1 MAGSTSGPAGAQGD
15 ESQDDFVSEV
25 GAYSQVP
32 PRSWQSWRP
41 ALPSRLDEMTGTLT
55 VKSPEILE
63 QVARERDLYKALM
76 ELTEEV
82 DPEQFLRHALELIV
96 GGASDTRGYLELF
109 DPNHLGDGGYYSVG
123 FPEHELATVKTLV
136 SHGIIAEA
144 IASERVIAT
153 PSAVLDPRFRDRA
166 SVKQSG
172 IDAVIC
178 APIGKNP
185 PRGVLY
191 VQTARPSKDVLEEQ
205 AARIELIARHL
216 APIAEQVISRRRMQG
231 SREVSELRDQLKAEE
246 FVGTSASL
254 LRLLQEV
261 QAVAN
266 FDISVLL
273 SGETGTGKSQLA
285 RLIHRNSRRANG
297 PFIELNC
304 AALPEHLVESEL
316 FGAMPGAHSTAARRI
331 EGKVSAAAQGTLL
344 LDEIAELSLP
354 SQAKLLQLLQ
364 SKEYFP
370 LGASRSQHADVRI
383 IAASNVDLSE
393 AVAEKRFRQDLYYR
407 LQVLSIRL
415 PTLAERR
422 QDAALLAQ
430 YFCRRV
436 QKVHGLPDVSL
447 SPAALRAVE
456 STEWPGNVRELA
468 HRIEAAAIRA
478 AGERL
483 RQIEII
489 HLFPD
494 SGDPSGN
501 SRALTFQEETRRFQT
516 TLLERTL
523 ESCDWNVSEAARRL
537 DLTRAHVYNLIKSFK
552 LQR

>member
-1 MAGSTSGPAGAQGD
+1 M
-15 ESQDDFVSEV
+15 
-25 GAYSQVP
+25 
-32 PRSWQSWRP
+32 
-41 ALPSRLDEMTGTLT
+41 
-55 VKSPEILE
+55 
-63 QVARERDLYKALM
+63 
-76 ELTEEV
+76 
-82 DPEQFLRHALELIV
+82 RHALELIV
-96 GGASDTRGYLELF
+96 GGSADTRAYLELF
-109 DPNHLGDGGYYSVG
+109 DPNHLGDGGHYSVG
-123 FPEHELATVKTLV
+123 FPEAELATVKTLV

-153 PSAVLDPRFRDRA
+153 PSAILDPRFRDRA
-166 SVKQSG
+166 SVKQSR

-191 VQTARPSKDVLEEQ
+191 VQNPRPSKEVLEEQ

-216 APIAEQVISRRRMQG
+216 APIAEQVISRRRLQG
-231 SREVSELRDQLKAEE
+231 SREVAELREKLGAEE

-266 FDISVLL
+266 FDISLLL
-273 SGETGTGKSQLA
+273 SGDTGTGKSQLA

-297 PFIELNC
+297 PFVELNC
-304 AALPEHLVESEL
+304 ATLPEHLVESEL
-316 FGAMPGAHSTAARRI
+316 FGAMPGAHSTASRRI
-331 EGKVSAAAQGTLL
+331 EGKVSSAAQGTLL

-370 LGASRSQHADVRI
+370 LGASRPQHADVRI

-422 QDAALLAQ
+422 QDARRSRNSFVDA
-430 YFCRRV
+430 CRRCTGCPMFACL
-436 QKVHGLPDVSL
+436 QRPCGPW
-447 SPAALRAVE
+447 R
-456 STEWPGNVRELA
+456 T
-468 HRIEAAAIRA
+468 
-478 AGERL
+478 
-483 RQIEII
+483 
-489 HLFPD
+489 
-494 SGDPSGN
+494 PSGQGTCASLRTESKPLPSAPRVRACAR
-501 SRALTFQEETRRFQT
+501 SRSYTSSPSPVTTQARHTLSRFKKKRGAFRHHCCSRR
-516 TLLERTL
+516 
-523 ESCDWNVSEAARRL
+523 WK
-537 DLTRAHVYNLIKSFK
+537 RAIGT
-552 LQR
+552 